1 MAMMNDAQ
9 YMKMALDLAKKAG
22 ERGDVPVGAVVV
34 KDGEIISSGANER
47 VLCGSAISHAEVVAI
62 ERACKSLGTW
72 RLSGCTLYVTLEPC
86 PMCAG
91 AIINSRV
98 DRVVFG
104 AKDAKAGC
112 FGSLINFNH
121 YPFNHKPEIIEG
133 VCADECREVLSEFFA
148 RRR

>member
-1 MAMMNDAQ
+1 MMNDVQ
-9 YMKMALDLAKKAG
+9 YMKMALDLAKRAG
-22 ERGDVPVGAVVV
+22 ESGDVPVGAIIV

-47 VLCGSAISHAEVVAI
+47 VLCGSAVSHAEVVAI

-121 YPFNHKPEIIEG
+121 YPFNHKPDIIEG
-133 VCADECREVLSEFFA
+133 VCADECSAVLSEFFA